1 MADDKVTVIVA
12 YQVNTED
19 VERFMNAWD
28 KAQAHLKKQ
37 KGFVST
43 TLYRAESAN
52 PYFRFVNVAEW
63 QDADH
68 FRSATQNAHFIEASG
83 QLAPYPL
90 YASVYEVVTT

>member
-1 MADDKVTVIVA
+1 MAEGEVTVIVA
-12 YQVNTED
+12 YQVNAED
-19 VERFMNAWD
+19 VDRFMDAWE

-52 PYFRFVNVAEW
+52 PYFRFVNIGCW

-68 FRSATQNAHFIEASG
+68 FRAATQNSKFQEASG
-83 QLAPYPL
+83 RLAPYPL
-90 YASVYEVVTT
+90 YASVYEVAQT